1 MNIMIIED
9 QREVVEMLRLNWSD
23 CRDQLDCLGSVK
35 QASRFIHSN
44 ELAAYDCI
52 LIDINLTDGSGLE
65 LLREVRSR
73 SEVPIIMIS
82 GGGNADSRADAIS
95 VGADDYVM
103 KPFSVKELRARVHRL
118 HEARVGRGSLR
129 QNTAFKIGNIDCDIA
144 RLSMDF
150 EGLTQSLTAL
160 EGRILQVLYDGAGED
175 CPKSCIARQALFR
188 EYDPRD
194 KTIDVYI
201 NRLRCKLAELDAA
214 SGAAIKTIRGVG
226 YRLSDTPQLER

>member
-9 QREVVEMLRLNWSD
+9 QRDVVEMLRLNWSD
-23 CRDQLDCLGSVK
+23 SRDRLDSLATVR
-35 QASRFIHSN
+35 QANRFIHSN

-52 LIDINLTDGSGLE
+52 LIDINLTDGCGLE
-65 LLREVRSR
+65 LLRDARVRSDI
-73 SEVPIIMIS
+73 PIVMIS
-82 GGGNADSRADAIS
+82 GAGDADSRADAIS

-118 HEARVGRGSLR
+118 HEARIGRSAPR
-129 QNTAFKIGNIDCDIA
+129 QSPSFKIGNVDCDIG

-150 EGLTQSLTAL
+150 EGASQALTAL
-160 EGRILQVLYDGAGED
+160 EGRILQVLHASIGED
-175 CPKSCIARQALFR
+175 CPKSSIARQALFR

-201 NRLRCKLAELDAA
+201 NRLRGKLAELDAA
-214 SGAAIKTIRGVG
+214 SGEAIKTIRGVG
-226 YRLSDTPQLER
+226 YRLSDVQ

>member
-9 QREVVEMLRLNWSD
+9 QRDVVDMLRLNWSD
-23 CRDQLDCLGSVK
+23 SRDRLDCLASVK
-35 QASRFIHSN
+35 QANRFIHSN
-44 ELAAYDCI
+44 ELAAYDCMI
-52 LIDINLTDGSGLE
+52 IDINLTDGSGLE
-65 LLREVRSR
+65 VLRSARAHSDI
-73 SEVPIIMIS
+73 PIIMIS
-82 GGGNADSRADAIS
+82 GAGDADSRADAIS

-118 HEARVGRGSLR
+118 HEARSGRNAARQGLVFKVGS
-129 QNTAFKIGNIDCDIA
+129 IECDIG

-150 EGLTQSLTAL
+150 DGASQPLTAL
-160 EGRILQVLYDGAGED
+160 EGRILRVLHASVGED

-201 NRLRCKLAELDAA
+201 NRLRGKLAELDAA
-214 SGAAIKTIRGVG
+214 SGEVIKTIRGVG
-226 YRLSDTPQLER
+226 YRLSEIQQLQE

>member
-9 QREVVEMLRLNWSD
+9 QRDVVEMLRLSWSD
-23 CRDQLDCLGSVK
+23 SRDKLDCLATVK
-35 QASRFIHSN
+35 QANRLIHSS

-65 LLREVRSR
+65 LLREARSR
-73 SEVPIIMIS
+73 SDVPIIIIS
-82 GGGNADSRADAIS
+82 GAGDADSRADAIS

-118 HEARVGRGSLR
+118 HEARLGRNASR
-129 QNTAFKIGNIDCDIA
+129 QSVTFRIGNIDCDVGRHSIEFGGA
-144 RLSMDF
+144 TRP
-150 EGLTQSLTAL
+150 LTAL
-160 EGRILQVLYDGAGED
+160 EGRILKVLHDSAGED
-175 CPKSCIARQALFR
+175 CPKSRIARQALFR

-201 NRLRCKLAELDAA
+201 NRLRGKLAELDGV
-214 SGAAIKTIRGVG
+214 SSDVIKTIRGVG
-226 YRLSDTPQLER
+226 YRLSDIPK

>member
-9 QREVVEMLRLNWSD
+9 QRDVVEMLRLNWSD
-23 CRDQLDCLGSVK
+23 SRDRLDSLASVR
-35 QASRFIHSN
+35 QANRFIHSN

-65 LLREVRSR
+65 LLRDARSR
-73 SEVPIIMIS
+73 SDVPIIMIS
-82 GGGNADSRADAIS
+82 GAGDADSRADAIS

-118 HEARVGRGSLR
+118 HDARLSRVPPR
-129 QNTAFKIGNIDCDIA
+129 QGAAFKIGNIDCDIA
-144 RLSMDF
+144 GLSLDCN
-150 EGLTQSLTAL
+150 GASQPLTAL
-160 EGRILQVLYDGAGED
+160 EARILQVLHDKAGDD

-188 EYDPRD
+188 EHDPRD

-201 NRLRCKLAELDAA
+201 NRLRGKLAELDPA
-214 SGAAIKTIRGVG
+214 SGHAIKTIRGVG
-226 YRLSDTPQLER
+226 YRMSDAPR

>member
-1 MNIMIIED
+1 MIIED
-9 QREVVEMLRLNWSD
+9 QRDVVEMLRLSWSD
-23 CRDQLDCLGSVK
+23 SRDRLDCLATVR

-65 LLREVRSR
+65 LLREARKRSD
-73 SEVPIIMIS
+73 VPIIMIS
-82 GGGNADSRADAIS
+82 GAGDADSRADAIS

-118 HEARVGRGSLR
+118 HEARSGRSALR
-129 QNTAFKIGNIDCDIA
+129 QSVVFKIGNIDCDIE
-144 RLSMDF
+144 RLSLDF
-150 EGLTQSLTAL
+150 DGASRPLTAL
-160 EGRILQVLYDGAGED
+160 EGRILQVLHACAGED

-201 NRLRCKLAELDAA
+201 NRLRGKLAELDAA
-214 SGAAIKTIRGVG
+214 SGDAIKTIRGVG
-226 YRLSDTPQLER
+226 YRLSEIQQQQE

>member
-9 QREVVEMLRLNWSD
+9 QRDVVEMLRLSWSD
-23 CRDQLDCLGSVK
+23 SRDRLDCLATVR

-65 LLREVRSR
+65 LLREARKRSD
-73 SEVPIIMIS
+73 VPIIMIS
-82 GGGNADSRADAIS
+82 GAGDADSRADAIS

-118 HEARVGRGSLR
+118 HEARSGRSALR
-129 QNTAFKIGNIDCDIA
+129 QSVVFKIGNIDCDIE
-144 RLSMDF
+144 RLSLDF
-150 EGLTQSLTAL
+150 DGASRPLTAL
-160 EGRILQVLYDGAGED
+160 EGRILQVLHACAGEA

-201 NRLRCKLAELDAA
+201 NRLRGKLAELDVA
-214 SGAAIKTIRGVG
+214 SVDAIKTIRGVG
-226 YRLSDTPQLER
+226 YRLSEIQQQQE

>member
-9 QREVVEMLRLNWSD
+9 QRDVVDMLRLNWSD
-23 CRDQLDCLGSVK
+23 SRDRLDCLASVK
-35 QASRFIHSN
+35 QANRFIHSN
-44 ELAAYDCI
+44 ELAAYDCMI
-52 LIDINLTDGSGLE
+52 IDINLTDGSGLE
-65 LLREVRSR
+65 VLRSARAHSDI
-73 SEVPIIMIS
+73 PIIMIS
-82 GGGNADSRADAIS
+82 GAGDADSRADAIS

-118 HEARVGRGSLR
+118 HEARSGRNGAR
-129 QNTAFKIGNIDCDIA
+129 QGLVFKVGNIECDIG

-150 EGLTQSLTAL
+150 DGASQPLTAL
-160 EGRILQVLYDGAGED
+160 EGRILQVLHASVGED

-201 NRLRCKLAELDAA
+201 NRLRGKLSELDAA
-214 SGAAIKTIRGVG
+214 SGEVIKTIRGVG
-226 YRLSDTPQLER
+226 YRLSEIQQLQE

>member
-9 QREVVEMLRLNWSD
+9 QRDVVEMLRLNWSD
-23 CRDQLDCLGSVK
+23 SRDRLDSLATAR
-35 QASRFIHSN
+35 QANRFIHSN
-44 ELAAYDCI
+44 ELAAYDCM
-52 LIDINLTDGSGLE
+52 LIDINLTDGCGLE
-65 LLREVRSR
+65 LLRDARTRSDI
-73 SEVPIIMIS
+73 PIVMIS
-82 GGGNADSRADAIS
+82 GAGDADSRADAIS

-118 HEARVGRGSLR
+118 HEARVGRSAPR
-129 QNTAFKIGNIDCDIA
+129 QSPSFRIGNVDCDIG

-150 EGLTQSLTAL
+150 EGASQALTAL
-160 EGRILQVLYDGAGED
+160 EGRILQVLHASIGED

-201 NRLRCKLAELDAA
+201 NRLRGKLAELDAA
-214 SGAAIKTIRGVG
+214 SGEAIKTIRGVG
-226 YRLSDTPQLER
+226 YRLSDLQQH

>member
-9 QREVVEMLRLNWSD
+9 QRDVVDMLRLNWSD
-23 CRDQLDCLGSVK
+23 SRDRLDCLASVK
-35 QASRFIHSN
+35 QANRFIHSN

-65 LLREVRSR
+65 VLRSARARSDI
-73 SEVPIIMIS
+73 PIVMIS
-82 GGGNADSRADAIS
+82 GAGDADSRADAIS

-103 KPFSVKELRARVHRL
+103 KPFSIKELRARVHRL
-118 HEARVGRGSLR
+118 HAARLGPNAARHRL
-129 QNTAFKIGNIDCDIA
+129 AFKVGNIECDIG
-144 RLSMDF
+144 RLAMDF
-150 EGLTQSLTAL
+150 DGASQPLTAL
-160 EGRILQVLYDGAGED
+160 EGRILQVLHACAGED

-201 NRLRCKLAELDAA
+201 NRLRGKLAELDAA
-214 SGAAIKTIRGVG
+214 SGEVIKTIRGVG
-226 YRLSDTPQLER
+226 YRLTKIQQLQE

>member
-9 QREVVEMLRLNWSD
+9 QRDVVDMLQLNWSD
-23 CRDQLDCLGSVK
+23 TRDRLDCLTSAR
-35 QASRFIHSN
+35 QANRFIHSN

-65 LLREVRSR
+65 LLRHARLRSD
-73 SEVPIIMIS
+73 VPIIIIS
-82 GGGNADSRADAIS
+82 GAGDADSRADAIS

-118 HEARVGRGSLR
+118 HEARLGRSALR
-129 QNTAFKIGNIDCDIA
+129 QSVAFKIGNIDCDIE

-150 EGLTQSLTAL
+150 GGASRQLTAL
-160 EGRILQVLYDGAGED
+160 EGRILQVLHANVGED
-175 CPKSCIARQALFR
+175 CPKSSIARKALFR
-188 EYDPRD
+188 EHDPRD

-201 NRLRCKLAELDAA
+201 NRLRGKLAELDGA
-214 SGAAIKTIRGVG
+214 SGDVIKTIRGVG
-226 YRLSDTPQLER
+226 YRLSAIQH

>member
-9 QREVVEMLRLNWSD
+9 QRDVVDMLRLNWSD
-23 CRDQLDCLGSVK
+23 SRDRLDYLATVK
-35 QASRFIHSN
+35 QTRRLIHSN

-65 LLREVRSR
+65 LLREARARSD
-73 SEVPIIMIS
+73 VPIIMIS
-82 GGGNADSRADAIS
+82 GAGDADSRADAIS

-118 HEARVGRGSLR
+118 HEARLGRNAPRQSL
-129 QNTAFKIGNIDCDIA
+129 AFRIGNVDCDIG

-150 EGLTQSLTAL
+150 EGASQPLTAL
-160 EGRILQVLYDGAGED
+160 EGRILQVLHASGGED

-201 NRLRCKLAELDAA
+201 NRLRGKLAELDAA
-214 SGAAIKTIRGVG
+214 SGDAIKTIRGVG
-226 YRLSDTPQLER
+226 YRLSDIQQ

>member
-9 QREVVEMLRLNWSD
+9 QRDVVEMLRLSWSD
-23 CRDQLDCLGSVK
+23 SRDRLDCLATVR

-65 LLREVRSR
+65 LLRAARTRSD
-73 SEVPIIMIS
+73 VPIIMIS
-82 GGGNADSRADAIS
+82 GAGDADSRADAIS

-118 HEARVGRGSLR
+118 HEARSGRSVLR
-129 QNTAFKIGNIDCDIA
+129 QSTSFKIGDIDCDIG

-150 EGLTQSLTAL
+150 KGTTQALTAL
-160 EGRILQVLYDGAGED
+160 EGRILQVLYASAGKD

-188 EYDPRD
+188 EHDPRD

-201 NRLRCKLAELDAA
+201 NRLRGKLAQLDAA
-214 SGAAIKTIRGVG
+214 SGNAIKTIRGVG
-226 YRLSDTPQLER
+226 YRLGDI

>member
-1 MNIMIIED
+1 MIIED
-9 QREVVEMLRLNWSD
+9 QRDVVEMLRLSWSD
-23 CRDQLDCLGSVK
+23 SRDRLDCLATVR

-65 LLREVRSR
+65 LLREARKRSD
-73 SEVPIIMIS
+73 VPIIMIS
-82 GGGNADSRADAIS
+82 GAGDADSRADAIS

-118 HEARVGRGSLR
+118 HEARSGRSALR
-129 QNTAFKIGNIDCDIA
+129 QSVVFKIGNIDCDLE
-144 RLSMDF
+144 RLSLDF
-150 EGLTQSLTAL
+150 DGASRPLTAL
-160 EGRILQVLYDGAGED
+160 EGRILQVLHTCAGED

-201 NRLRCKLAELDAA
+201 NRLRGKLAELDVG
-214 SGAAIKTIRGVG
+214 SGDAIKTIRGVG
-226 YRLSDTPQLER
+226 YRLSEIQQQQE

>member
-9 QREVVEMLRLNWSD
+9 QRDVVEMLRLNWSD
-23 CRDQLDCLGSVK
+23 SRDRLDYLTSVR
-35 QASRFIHSN
+35 QANRFIHSN
-44 ELAAYDCI
+44 ELAAYDCV

-65 LLREVRSR
+65 LLREARSR
-73 SEVPIIMIS
+73 SDVPIVMIS
-82 GGGNADSRADAIS
+82 GAGDADSRADAIS

-118 HEARVGRGSLR
+118 HAARLGRSVPR
-129 QNTAFKIGNIDCDIA
+129 QSSSFKIGNIDCDIG

-150 EGLTQSLTAL
+150 DGTSQPLTAL
-160 EGRILQVLYDGAGED
+160 EGRILQVLYDSAGED

-201 NRLRCKLAELDAA
+201 NRLRGKLAELDAA
-214 SGAAIKTIRGVG
+214 SGDVIKTIRGVG
-226 YRLSDTPQLER
+226 YRLSEIQQ

>member
-9 QREVVEMLRLNWSD
+9 QRDVVDMLRLNWSD
-23 CRDQLDCLGSVK
+23 SRDRLDCLASVR
-35 QASRFIHSN
+35 QANRFIHSN

-65 LLREVRSR
+65 VLREARSR
-73 SEVPIIMIS
+73 SDVPIILIS
-82 GGGNADSRADAIS
+82 GAGDADSRADAIS

-118 HEARVGRGSLR
+118 HEARIGRRALR
-129 QNTAFKIGNIDCDIA
+129 QSVAFKIGNIDCDIG

-150 EGLTQSLTAL
+150 GGASRPLTAL
-160 EGRILQVLYDGAGED
+160 EGRILQVLHDSAGAD

-201 NRLRCKLAELDAA
+201 NRLRGKLAELDAA

-226 YRLSDTPQLER
+226 YRLSDIQQQG

>member
-9 QREVVEMLRLNWSD
+9 QRDVVDMLRLSWSD
-23 CRDQLDCLGSVK
+23 SRDRLDCLASVK

-44 ELAAYDCI
+44 ELAAYDCM

-65 LLREVRSR
+65 VLRSARARSDI
-73 SEVPIIMIS
+73 PIIMIS
-82 GGGNADSRADAIS
+82 GAGDADSRADAIS

-118 HEARVGRGSLR
+118 HEARLGRHAAR
-129 QNTAFKIGNIDCDIA
+129 QGLAFKVGNIECDIG

-150 EGLTQSLTAL
+150 DGVSQPLTAL
-160 EGRILQVLYDGAGED
+160 EGRILQVLHASVGED

-188 EYDPRD
+188 EHDPRD

-201 NRLRCKLAELDAA
+201 NRLRGKLAELDAA
-214 SGAAIKTIRGVG
+214 SGEVIKTIRGVG
-226 YRLSDTPQLER
+226 YRLSEIQQLQE

>member
-9 QREVVEMLRLNWSD
+9 QRDVVDMLRLNWSD
-23 CRDQLDCLGSVK
+23 SRDRLDCLQSVK

-44 ELAAYDCI
+44 ELAAYDCM

-65 LLREVRSR
+65 VLRSARARSDI
-73 SEVPIIMIS
+73 PIVIIS
-82 GGGNADSRADAIS
+82 GAGDADSRADAIS

-118 HEARVGRGSLR
+118 HAARLGRDIVR
-129 QNTAFKIGNIDCDIA
+129 QGLAFKVGNIECDIG

-150 EGLTQSLTAL
+150 GDASQPLTAL
-160 EGRILQVLYDGAGED
+160 EGRILQVLHACAGED

-201 NRLRCKLAELDAA
+201 NRLRGKLAELDAA
-214 SGAAIKTIRGVG
+214 SGDVIKTIRGVG
-226 YRLSDTPQLER
+226 YRLSDIQ

>member
-9 QREVVEMLRLNWSD
+9 HRDVVEMLRLNWSD
-23 CRDQLDCLGSVK
+23 ARDRLDYLMSVR
-35 QASRFIHSN
+35 QANRFIHSN

-65 LLREVRSR
+65 LLREARVRSD
-73 SEVPIIMIS
+73 VPIIMIS
-82 GGGNADSRADAIS
+82 GAGDADSRADAIS

-118 HEARVGRGSLR
+118 HETRLARSVPR
-129 QNTAFKIGNIDCDIA
+129 QSASFKIGNIDCDIG
-144 RLSMDF
+144 RLSMEFD
-150 EGLTQSLTAL
+150 GASQPLTAL
-160 EGRILQVLYDGAGED
+160 EGRILQVLYDSGGED

-201 NRLRCKLAELDAA
+201 NRLRGKLAELDAA
-214 SGAAIKTIRGVG
+214 SGHAIKTIRGVG
-226 YRLSDTPQLER
+226 YRLSEIHQ

>member
-1 MNIMIIED
+1 MIIED
-9 QREVVEMLRLNWSD
+9 QRDVIEMLRLSWSD
-23 CRDQLDCLGSVK
+23 SRDRLDSLATAR

-65 LLREVRSR
+65 LLRAARRRSD
-73 SEVPIIMIS
+73 VPIIMIS
-82 GGGNADSRADAIS
+82 GAGDADSRADAIS

-118 HEARVGRGSLR
+118 HEARSGRSVLR
-129 QNTAFKIGNIDCDIA
+129 QSSSFKIGNIDCDIG

-150 EGLTQSLTAL
+150 QGASQALTAL
-160 EGRILQVLYDGAGED
+160 EGRILQVLHASAGKD
-175 CPKSCIARQALFR
+175 CPKSRIARQALFR
-188 EYDPRD
+188 EHDPRD

-201 NRLRCKLAELDAA
+201 NRLRGKLAELDAA
-214 SGAAIKTIRGVG
+214 SGGAIKTIRGVG
-226 YRLSDTPQLER
+226 YRLGDIQQR